1 LIEQAAR
8 VVRHWQRR
16 IAAARKTHT
25 EKTTRKLQEMGIK
38 LNELR
43 RCEWPDPAQ

>member
-8 VVRHWQRR
+8 VVCHWQRR

-25 EKTTRKLQEMGIK
+25 KKTLKKLQEMGIK
-38 LNELR
+38 LKNLR
-43 RCEWPDPAQ
+43 RCEWPNPAQ